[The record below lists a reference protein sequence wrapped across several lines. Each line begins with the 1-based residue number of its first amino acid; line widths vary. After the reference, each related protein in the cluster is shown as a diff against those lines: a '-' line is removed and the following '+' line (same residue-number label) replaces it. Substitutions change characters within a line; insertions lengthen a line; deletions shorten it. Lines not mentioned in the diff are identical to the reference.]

1 MALMPY
7 YFDDETESA
16 AEKWCWTHKVA
27 VPKVRSYAD
36 ALHFTGKSRYRVER
50 AFNEVSP
57 YLRTKLLKWAGIDI
71 TPENKNADMVR
82 SLYLINRYSRGNKLA
97 QFNDDG
103 KRKIAN
109 ALYEVRELSK
119 SFPQGITASEFLQI
133 DKWGEEDAQP
143 CQ

>member
-7 YFDDETESA
+7 CFEDETESL
-16 AEKWCWTHKVA
+16 AEKWCWAHKVA
-27 VPKVRSYAD
+27 APKVRSYAD
-36 ALHFTGKSRYRVER
+36 VLHFTGKSRYRVER

-57 YLRTKLLKWAGIDI
+57 YLRTKLLQWAGIDI

-119 SFPQGITASEFLQI
+119 SFPQGITASEFFQI
-133 DKWGEEDAQP
+133 DKWGEKDDQP